1 MRANMPRLSVNTAS
15 RCVTDIGMILSRENF
30 VRLPSPGI
38 LLLVALA
45 FVFFGMDATKAAE
58 APLAPPKPALAR
70 LIFNGTET
78 TLGRTAREQIDAI
91 SAEFAHRSGRLEVR
105 AYAGAPN
112 DNSSAARRLA
122 LRRALNVRRELISKG
137 IVAERIHVRALGGVR
152 DSGPQER
159 VDITLFGG

>member
-1 MRANMPRLSVNTAS
+1 
-15 RCVTDIGMILSRENF
+15 MILSQENF
-30 VRLPSPGI
+30 VRLLSPSI
-38 LLLVALA
+38 LLLVALGFA
-45 FVFFGMDATKAAE
+45 FLGMGEAQAAE
-58 APLAPPKPALAR
+58 APLTPPQPALAR
-70 LIFNGTET
+70 LLFNGTET

-91 SAEFAHRSGRLEVR
+91 SSEFTHRSGRLQLR
-105 AYAGAPN
+105 AYAGPPN

-122 LRRALNVRRELISKG
+122 LRRALNVRRELITKG

>member
-1 MRANMPRLSVNTAS
+1 
-15 RCVTDIGMILSRENF
+15 MILSREN
-30 VRLPSPGI
+30 VTRLPSPGI

-45 FVFFGMDATKAAE
+45 FAFLGMGEAGAAE
-58 APLAPPKPALAR
+58 APLAPPRPALAR
-70 LIFNGTET
+70 LLFNGAET

-91 SAEFAHRSGRLEVR
+91 SSEFTQRSGRLEVR
-105 AYAGAPN
+105 AYAGPPN

-122 LRRALNVRRELISKG
+122 LHRALNVRRELITKG

-152 DSGPQER
+152 DNGPQER

>member
-1 MRANMPRLSVNTAS
+1 MPRLSVNTAL
-15 RCVTDIGMILSRENF
+15 RCVTEIGMILSRENF
-30 VRLPSPGI
+30 ARLHLPGT
-38 LLLVALA
+38 LMLVALA
-45 FVFFGMDATKAAE
+45 FALACAPHAEAAE

-70 LIFNGTET
+70 LLFNGAET
-78 TLGRTAREQIDAI
+78 TLGSTAREQIDAI
-91 SAEFAHRSGRLEVR
+91 STEFTQRSGRLEVR
-105 AYAGAPN
+105 AYAGPPN

-159 VDITLFGG
+159 VDINLFGG

>member
-1 MRANMPRLSVNTAS
+1 
-15 RCVTDIGMILSRENF
+15 MILSREN
-30 VRLPSPGI
+30 VTRLPSPGI

-45 FVFFGMDATKAAE
+45 FAFLGMGEAGAAE

-70 LIFNGTET
+70 LLFNGAET

-91 SAEFAHRSGRLEVR
+91 SSEFTQRSGRLEVR
-105 AYAGAPN
+105 AYAGPPN
-112 DNSSAARRLA
+112 DNSSAFRRLA
-122 LRRALNVRRELISKG
+122 LRRALNVRRELITKG